1 MSLVTVITA
10 TYNAELVLPALIESL
25 RAQTSRNFKWVVVDG
40 ASRDGTVD
48 LLKNSGDVVTRW
60 ISEPDFGVYD
70 ALNKALSLVG
80 SDYYLVVGADDTLD
94 SGAIER
100 YHKAAIE
107 TRADIISAPIWV
119 GEQLV
124 CPRRKL
130 SWLRSEPPLVSGH
143 SVGAL
148 ILKALHDELG
158 YYSKRFPIAADTH
171 FFLKAWRADK
181 VFIRLDEPAGAFGT
195 AGMSS
200 TDVLGALTEYMRVNV
215 EVRQYWLLHFSLF
228 VLRVLKNIRRIGNQR
243 KS

>member
-1 MSLVTVITA
+1 MPLVTVITA
-10 TYNAELVLPALIESL
+10 TFNAESVLPALIESL
-25 RAQTSRNFKWVVVDG
+25 RAQTCRDFEWVVVDG

-100 YHKAAIE
+100 YRKAALE

-119 GEQLV
+119 GRQLV
-124 CPRRKL
+124 FPRRKL
-130 SWLRSEPPLVSGH
+130 SLFRSEPPLVSGH

-148 ILKALHDELG
+148 ILTALHDELG
-158 YYSKRFPIAADTH
+158 NYSKRFPIAADTH
-171 FFLKAWRADK
+171 FFLKAWRAGK
-181 VFIRLDEPAGAFGT
+181 LFVRLDEPAGSFGT
-195 AGMSS
+195 AGLSS

-215 EVRQYWLLHFSLF
+215 EVRKYWLIHFSLF
-228 VLRVLKNIRRIGNQR
+228 VLRVLKNFKRIGN
-243 KS
+243 KKD